1 MFFGK
6 RRQGYEHNQ
15 QASADLFELEPVEP
29 YTDDD
34 LDWTNDDSRVS
45 REHDD
50 ESLRDVELTEVT
62 PEDFSD
68 VSVVILGYPVWWGK
82 QPGR

>member
-1 MFFGK
+1 M
-6 RRQGYEHNQ
+6 
-15 QASADLFELEPVEP
+15 ADLFEIEPVEQ

-34 LDWTNDDSRVS
+34 LDWSDDDSRVS

-62 PEDFSD
+62 PDDFKY
-68 VSVVILGYPVWWGK
+68 VKTVII
-82 QPGR
+82 